1 MIKVSTYIFG
11 VLVVVFVFLVRE
23 KKINEAE
30 LHNLKTEAE
39 SNIELQNKEIKE
51 LVEINKKQEL
61 KALNSQ
67 RLNDSLKSINK
78 AQEYKI
84 QKAKQKLKDE
94 KTRAVLNA
102 PDSTILRILSEHDI
116 KTSCYK

>member
-30 LHNLKTEAE
+30 LHNIKTEAK

-51 LVEINKKQEL
+51 LTAINKKQEL

-67 RLNDSLKSINK
+67 RLNDSLKTINK
-78 AQEYKI
+78 AQGYKI
-84 QKAKQKLKDE
+84 AQAKKRLIDE
-94 KTRAVLNA
+94 KTRVILNA

-116 KTSCYK
+116 KTKSN